1 MNRKAT
7 VSATI
12 DPLLKVEVQ
21 AILKRFGLSTSQAIT
36 LFFQQVQRTQT
47 LPLALGFESSAPNI
61 SESLMTSGADVS
73 CLELMQADLGC
84 LKDAPEDLSTNP
96 AYLSDYGL

>member
-1 MNRKAT
+1 
-7 VSATI
+7 
-12 DPLLKVEVQ
+12 VQ

-47 LPLALGFESSAPNI
+47 LPLALGVESSAPNI
-61 SESLMTSGADVS
+61 SKPLTREAEVS

-96 AYLSDYGL
+96 VYLSDYGL

>member
-7 VSATI
+7 ISATM
-12 DPLLKVEVQ
+12 DPRLKVEVQ

-47 LPLALGFESSAPNI
+47 LPFALGVESSAPTI
-61 SESLMTSGADVS
+61 KAPLTSGAEVS

-84 LKDAPEDLSTNP
+84 LKEAPEDLSTNP

>member
-7 VSATI
+7 ISATM
-12 DPLLKVEVQ
+12 DPRLKVEVQ

-36 LFFQQVQRTQT
+36 LFFQQMQRTQT
-47 LPLALGFESSAPNI
+47 LPFALEVESSAPTINAPLTNGV
-61 SESLMTSGADVS
+61 EVS

-84 LKDAPEDLSTNP
+84 LKGAPEDLSTNP

>member
-7 VSATI
+7 ISATI

-21 AILKRFGLSTSQAIT
+21 AILKRFGLSASQAIT

-47 LPLALGFESSAPNI
+47 LPFAIGVESSAPNI
-61 SESLMTSGADVS
+61 KEPLTSGAEVS

-96 AYLSDYGL
+96 VYLSDYGL

>member
-7 VSATI
+7 VSATM

-21 AILKRFGLSTSQAIT
+21 AILSTSQAIT

-84 LKDAPEDLSTNP
+84 LKEAPEDLSTNP